1 MAGSKQRVCASV
13 GIDPYAIGYRLSE
26 TKRMK
31 SLLAGDWLSI
41 IHLLG
46 AAQGIFLAVVLASK
60 RRNSVANKLLAAA
73 MLAFTLELLT
83 TVYHAQGIDEVW
95 PHFIGVTYPFPFL
108 FAPLLYLYAKTVSEG
123 ARVFDKAYLLHFIP
137 VALVVLYMMPFYAGS
152 GAGKLALLQNPES
165 HPWMTDLTVINYFKF
180 IYSFVYLLIIVLLL
194 IRHRERIKDTFS
206 SIEHINL
213 AWLRNMMIGGVT
225 LWGIS
230 LVFFVI
236 GHAGN
241 GTGAAMDPIEGYDDY
256 VALGMA
262 IFVYAIGYLG
272 LRQPEIFTPH
282 PPDREPVAAAV
293 PGLAEAD
300 DRADTAPAQ
309 AESPEKPRYARSGMD
324 PALAQRRVQ
333 DLLDVMDRE
342 QPFTRSD
349 LTLQDLASMLSISPH
364 NLSEVINT
372 QLGKNFYDFING
384 YRVEAVQRRL
394 ADPALAHLTVLAI
407 GLDAGFNSKSSFNAV
422 FKKHAKMTPSQY
434 RADVAEEMEA

>member
-1 MAGSKQRVCASV
+1 MQA
-13 GIDPYAIGYRLSE
+13 
-26 TKRMK
+26 
-31 SLLAGDWLSI
+31 LLAGDWLSI

-95 PHFIGVTYPFPFL
+95 PHFIGVTYSFPFL
-108 FAPLLYLYAKTVSEG
+108 FAPLLYLYAKTVGEG
-123 ARVFDKAYLLHFIP
+123 GHDFHKAYLLHFIP
-137 VALVVLYMMPFYAGS
+137 FALVVLYMMPFFAQG
-152 GAGKLALLQNPES
+152 GADKLALLHQPEG
-165 HPWMTDLTVINYFKF
+165 HPWLVDLTVINYVKY
-180 IYSFVYLLIIVLLL
+180 IYSFVYLLMIVLLL
-194 IRHRERIKDTFS
+194 MRHRERIKDTFS

-230 LVFFVI
+230 MIFFVI
-236 GHAGN
+236 GLFDEAAGVVI
-241 GTGAAMDPIEGYDDY
+241 DPIEGYDDY

-262 IFVYAIGYLG
+262 VFIYAIGYLG
-272 LRQPEIFTPH
+272 LRQPEIFTPR
-282 PPDREPVAAAV
+282 PPAREAVAPPPVQAPAAA
-293 PGLAEAD
+293 LAD
-300 DRADTAPAQ
+300 DVASDGEAL
-309 AESPEKPRYARSGMD
+309 PEKPRYARSGMD

-333 DLLDVMDRE
+333 DLLAVMERE
-342 QPFTRSD
+342 EPFTRSD
-349 LTLQDLASMLSISPH
+349 LTLQDLADTLTISPH

-372 QLGKNFYDFING
+372 QLGKNFYDFVNG

-394 ADPALAHLTVLAI
+394 ADPAYAHLTVLAI

-422 FKKHAKMTPSQY
+422 FKKHVKMTPSQY
-434 RADVAEEMEA
+434 RTQVERAQASDPASAAADFPGGR